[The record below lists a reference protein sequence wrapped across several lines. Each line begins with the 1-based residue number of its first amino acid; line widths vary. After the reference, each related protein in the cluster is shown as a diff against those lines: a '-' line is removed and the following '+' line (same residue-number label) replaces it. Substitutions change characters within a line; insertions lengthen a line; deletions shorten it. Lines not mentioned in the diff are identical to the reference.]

1 MIEKSV
7 IEEIISR
14 TDIHSLISS
23 YVSLQRAASVYK
35 GLCPFH
41 SERTPSFTVYPSNG
55 SFYCFGCGAG
65 GNAITF
71 VKRAENLDFEDA
83 VEFLARRA
91 GITVKKDATD
101 NSGKRYDRAK
111 LLQMNKDAARFFH
124 ATLYDKSPDSV
135 SALEYLQGKRNLSSA
150 TIKHFGLGFAPS
162 DGNFFYSYMKSK
174 GYTDEELVTGFLC
187 GKSEKNGRV
196 FSAFRN
202 RVMFPIIDVSG
213 NVIAF
218 GGRVMDD
225 SVPKYKN
232 SSDTPV
238 YKKSKNIF
246 ALNYARQ
253 NCADS
258 MILCEGYL
266 DVIALHSAGFS
277 NAVATLGTA
286 ITPEQARLM
295 SRYTKKVY
303 ISYDS
308 DEAGQKAATK
318 ALKMLEEVGLEVRVL
333 KMQGAKDPDEYI
345 KKFGAD
351 AYAKL
356 LNDSSTKFDFNMDKV
371 LSKYNINVPQD
382 KIDACSE
389 LCKVISH
396 VYSSAEREVY
406 MRELSKRLDIDF
418 KSIKND
424 VEKNIRK
431 NAREEEKKETQ
442 RMHQATAGFF
452 DRINPDFIKAPSLA
466 RAEESVLGMLLLYH
480 DIRSYTFDGQLILS
494 EEDFFTEFGKKVFA
508 FISAKTQNGN
518 LDESEIDNYFSAEEV
533 GRITQMKI
541 SRMSLENNDKKV
553 YDDIVSR
560 MKQMIHEKKNTDS
573 ASSLEDLNAI
583 INKKREKINS

>member
-1 MIEKSV
+1 MIDRTV
-7 IEEIISR
+7 IEEITSR

-71 VKRAENLDFEDA
+71 VKKAENLDFEDA
-83 VEFLARRA
+83 VEFLAKRA
-91 GITVKKDATD
+91 GITIKRDAVD
-101 NSGKRYDRAK
+101 DGGKRYDRSK
-111 LLQMNKDAARFFH
+111 LLQMNRDAARFFH
-124 ATLYDKSPDSV
+124 ASLYENAPDSV
-135 SALEYLQGKRNLSSA
+135 AALGYLQQKRKLSSA

-162 DGNFFYSYMKSK
+162 DGNPFYNYMRAK
-174 GYTDEELVTGFLC
+174 GYTDDELVAGFLC
-187 GKSEKNGRV
+187 GKSEKTGRAY
-196 FSAFRN
+196 SAFRN

-253 NCADS
+253 YCADS

-266 DVIALHSAGFS
+266 DVIALHAAGFS

-318 ALKMLEEVGLEVRVL
+318 ALQMLEEVGLEVRVL

-345 KKFGAD
+345 KTFGAD
-351 AYAKL
+351 AYRKL
-356 LNDSSTKFDFNMDKV
+356 LDGSSTKFDFNMDKV
-371 LSKYNINVPQD
+371 LSKYNISIPQD

-389 LCKVISH
+389 LCKVISN

-406 MRELSKRLDIDF
+406 MRELSKKLDIDF

-424 VEKNIRK
+424 VDKNIRK
-431 NAREEEKKETQ
+431 NAREEGKKETQ

-480 DIRSYTFDGQLILS
+480 DIRAHTFAS
-494 EEDFFTEFGKKVFA
+494 EDYLTTEDFFTEFGKKVFA
-508 FISAKTQNGN
+508 FISENTQNGN
-518 LDESEIDNYFSAEEV
+518 LDESQIDNCFSPEEV

-541 SRMSLENNDKKV
+541 SRMSLENNDKGV
-553 YDDIVSR
+553 YKDIVDR
-560 MKQMIHEKKNTDS
+560 MKQMVREKKNADS
-573 ASSLEDLNAI
+573 ISSLEDLNDI
-583 INKKREKINS
+583 INKKREKLNV